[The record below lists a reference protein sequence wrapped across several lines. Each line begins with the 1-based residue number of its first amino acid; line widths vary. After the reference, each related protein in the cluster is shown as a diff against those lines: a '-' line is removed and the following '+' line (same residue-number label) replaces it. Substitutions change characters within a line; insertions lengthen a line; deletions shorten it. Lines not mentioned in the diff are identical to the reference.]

1 MSQTV
6 ADRAHSAGD
15 TFPLPAPEDKSLL
28 RELLVLALPV
38 LAEHALHI
46 LVGLTDTYLANHL
59 PTRKAE
65 ATAAV
70 GTVSY
75 IFWFMGL
82 FSGAIGT
89 GATAIIAREIGA
101 RHRRRANSACGQAM
115 LFAAMVGV
123 GLALL
128 LFVAAG
134 PVVRFAALQ
143 GEAADLALNYLRMMT
158 PAIPFVIVM
167 FVANACLRG
176 AGDTLTP
183 ALAMIVVDIV
193 NIILSCGLT
202 FGLWGFPQLGFK
214 GIAIGTVI
222 AYTTGGVIL
231 IAVLLIGRG
240 GIKLHLH
247 RLRPHW
253 RDMKRILRIGVPA
266 GLTDTVNWLANFML
280 VKVINR
286 TEPVNIAAAAH
297 NNAIRIES
305 ISYMTGF
312 AVAVAVATMVGQSLG
327 MKDLRRATRS
337 AYLAYAIGGGFM
349 TFVGLIFIFFAYYP
363 AAAMAG
369 EPAVRDLTAKCLQI
383 TGFCQI
389 SFAAA
394 IIFGGALRG
403 AGDTMAVMIIST
415 ASVLVVRLGGVWL
428 MARMN
433 QPLPVIW
440 IVLATDLFVR
450 GLLIYA
456 RFLHGGWKRVRV

>member
-1 MSQTV
+1 MSQAV
-6 ADRAHSAGD
+6 ADRVHPAGGAL
-15 TFPLPAPEDKSLL
+15 PLDAPSTKSLL
-28 RELLVLALPV
+28 RELLILALPV

-46 LVGLTDTYLANHL
+46 LVGLTDTFLANHL
-59 PTRKAE
+59 PTKKAE
-65 ATAAV
+65 STAAV
-70 GTVSY
+70 GTVAY

-89 GATAIIAREIGA
+89 GATAIIAREVGA

-123 GLALL
+123 VLAALL
-128 LFVAAG
+128 LIGARPVIQFAG
-134 PVVRFAALQ
+134 LQ
-143 GEAADLALNYLRMMT
+143 GDAATLALSYLRMLT
-158 PAIPFVIVM
+158 PAIPFVIMM

-183 ALAMIVVDIV
+183 AIAMIVVDVINIV
-193 NIILSCGLT
+193 LSCGLA
-202 FGLWGFPQLGFK
+202 FGMFGFPRMGFV

-222 AYTTGGVIL
+222 AYIAGGVLL
-231 IAVLLIGRG
+231 IVVLLIGRG
-240 GIKLHLH
+240 GIKLHTH

-253 RDMKRILRIGVPA
+253 RDMKRIVRIGLPA
-266 GLTDTVNWLANFML
+266 GFTDTINWLANFIL
-280 VKVINR
+280 LKVVNR
-286 TEPVNIAAAAH
+286 TEPINVAAAAH
-297 NNAIRIES
+297 NNAVRIES

-327 MKDLRRATRS
+327 MKDRRRAVRS

-349 TFVGLIFIFFAYYP
+349 TLAGLGFIFFAYYP

-369 EPAVRDLTAKCLQI
+369 EPAIRDLTAKCLQI

-389 SFAAA
+389 GFAAA

-403 AGDTMAVMIIST
+403 AGDTFAVMLISA
-415 ASVLVVRLGGVWL
+415 ASVLTVRLGGVWL

-440 IVLATDLFVR
+440 IVLAADLFVR

-456 RFLHGGWKRVRV
+456 RFLHGGWKQVRV